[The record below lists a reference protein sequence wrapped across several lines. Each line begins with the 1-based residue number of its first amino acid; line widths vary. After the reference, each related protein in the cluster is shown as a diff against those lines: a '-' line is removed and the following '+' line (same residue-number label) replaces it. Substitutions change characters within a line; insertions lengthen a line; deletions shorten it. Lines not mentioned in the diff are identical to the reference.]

1 MKRIIV
7 TLQTSGEAAAPVG
20 EPPRVYPKGRSETVT
35 VLQADRGTEHAE
47 QVLLNGI
54 SYENDVTFTSEA
66 TFVESGT
73 ICVGQ
78 GAGTL
83 MVNTVG
89 EGHLAPTPDPAVV
102 SGAVTWR
109 IVEAHGLLDGATG
122 LITSTFLLSTEGPE
136 YREYLTAVLFFP

>member
-1 MKRIIV
+1 MVRNVLSLLLLLVSLPAFAGGIV
-7 TLQTSGEAAAPVG
+7 VTPNTASVRVG
-20 EPPRVYPKGRSETVT
+20 EQIT
-35 VLQADRGTEHAE
+35 LHAE
-47 QVLLNGI
+47 DAPGGLSSGFP
-54 SYENDVTFTSEA
+54 YDVTFTSEA

-136 YREYLTAVLFFP
+136 YREYLTAIVFLP